1 MRKNIWYTHSMDYY
15 LAIKINEIIPFAAT
29 QMNNKII
36 ILTEDRQRQMYH
48 LNDTN
53 ELIYNT

>member
-1 MRKNIWYTHSMDYY
+1 MRKHMWYTHSMDYY

>member
-1 MRKNIWYTHSMDYY
+1 MDYY

>member
-1 MRKNIWYTHSMDYY
+1 MSTDRRMRKNMWYTYSMDYY

-36 ILTEDRQRQMYH
+36 ILTEDK
-48 LNDTN
+48 DKCIT
-53 ELIYNT
+53 